1 MDWATVFDGEAGQ
14 VHCPPGKT
22 HHTGGSFITVRGTV
36 KAGRADIRTVRQLTL
51 ADIRTA
57 IPALATQTSIPIS
70 LVVYQDK
77 TQRASGVIGT
87 VTADTPLARVN
98 QTLSNLRSNTRHAV
112 DLTAGGGINNILI
125 TTCFRTGET
134 PADLSRPLGHHDD
147 INHGDWASGCFAFAD
162 RKGPNHRQKVQAC
175 LCGARNS
182 SGDWAQTDSEAGY
195 EYISDPG
202 YRTTLGCTTN

>member
-36 KAGRADIRTVRQLTL
+36 KADRADIRTVRLL
-51 ADIRTA
+51 DISTIQSI
-57 IPALATQTSIPIS
+57 IPALGTQTSIPIS

-77 TQRASGVIGT
+77 TRRGSEVIGN
-87 VTADTPLARVN
+87 VTADTPLAVN
-98 QTLSNLRSNTRHAV
+98 QTLNNLRSNTRHAV
-112 DLTAGGGINNILI
+112 DLTAGNNVNNILI

-134 PADLSRPLGHHDD
+134 PEDLSRPLRHHDD

-182 SGDWAQTDSEAGY
+182 SGQWARTDADAGY
-195 EYISDPG
+195 EYISDAG